1 MLQTNQNWSPEI
13 IKSIEDEMAM
23 TVMKYEMEFN
33 SLNKNDFSMFDLS
46 EHQKVAGKPF
56 IMTETFAHWIN
67 KVLNARRELPEF
79 AEYRQILPEQ
89 NNIIK
94 EEEKTEAIKE
104 EVQKAEKTIE
114 TEEKK

>member
-1 MLQTNQNWSPEI
+1 MLQTNQNWKPEVVTP
-13 IKSIEDEMAM
+13 IEDEMAK
-23 TVMKYEMEFN
+23 TVMKYELEFN

-56 IMTETFAHWIN
+56 IMTETFSHWIN
-67 KVLNARRELPEF
+67 RVLNARRELPEF
-79 AEYRQILPEQ
+79 SEYRQILPEQ

-94 EEEKTEAIKE
+94 EEAKTETAKE
-104 EVQKAEKTIE
+104 EAQKAEETSE